1 MGIKILYLTEA
12 KITIRLRN
20 VLKVEIGEIRV
31 IAPLFIEFLL
41 SNLRFKSQ
49 SDVILF
55 FLPFMLRRINVKI
68 EITLPNLFLA
78 NPSTNEGWLW
88 KRISK

>member
-31 IAPLFIEFLL
+31 IAPLFIEF
-41 SNLRFKSQ
+41 NLRFKSQ
-49 SDVILF
+49 SDVILTGSLWLIIGVISQILSF
-55 FLPFMLRRINVKI
+55 FTVHVKVH
-68 EITLPNLFLA
+68 
-78 NPSTNEGWLW
+78 
-88 KRISK
+88 KC